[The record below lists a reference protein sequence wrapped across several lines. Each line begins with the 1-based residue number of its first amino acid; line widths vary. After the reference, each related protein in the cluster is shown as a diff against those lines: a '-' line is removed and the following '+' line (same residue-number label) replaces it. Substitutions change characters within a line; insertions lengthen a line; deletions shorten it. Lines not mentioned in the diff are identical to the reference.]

1 MARYD
6 YGCSKCGAVTERVLP
21 MRSDGKAT
29 LKCLTPKC
37 RGRCRRLFNGQFQIN
52 ATPVSNQFP
61 YVSTRLP
68 FGIQGETHVGPL
80 KKTLVKNKQHKD
92 RLYKKLG
99 FVRE

>member
-6 YGCSKCGAVTERVLP
+6 YRCGSCGAVTERLLP
-21 MRSDGKAT
+21 MRSDPKAAI
-29 LKCLTPKC
+29 KCLEAGC

-52 ATPVSNQFP
+52 ATPVSNAFP
-61 YVSTRLP
+61 YVSSRLP

-80 KKTLVKNKQHKD
+80 KKTLVKNKAHKD
-92 RLYKKLG
+92 RLYKRHG